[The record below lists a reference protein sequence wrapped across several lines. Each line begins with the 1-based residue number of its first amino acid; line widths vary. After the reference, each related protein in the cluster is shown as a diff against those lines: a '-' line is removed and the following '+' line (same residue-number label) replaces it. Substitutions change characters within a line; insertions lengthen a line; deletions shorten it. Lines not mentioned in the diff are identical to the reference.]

1 MSQDLAP
8 APIPAPAS
16 SEAAPLTGVCVVI
29 PARGGSKGVTRKN
42 LRPVGGVPLV
52 VRAIRNVSASRL
64 VDDVYVSTDD
74 PEIAE
79 VARHA
84 GASVIDRPVAIS
96 DDQASSESA
105 IQHALAVIAAESAL
119 PDVTVL
125 VQATSPFIAPA
136 DLEHAIELVRHGD
149 CDVAFSAT
157 KADVH
162 LWRAGPDGPEGVNHD
177 VSWRQRRQDR
187 PVEHR
192 ETGAFYVMRTDGFLE
207 RAHRFFGRLRIV
219 EVDPLDSLEIDT
231 EHDLKLAELLHTS
244 RQVAE
249 PAPIPA
255 RAVVTDF
262 DGVHTDDRVAVDQHG
277 VESVTV
283 NRSDGM
289 GVALLRRA
297 GIPVLI
303 LSAETNP
310 VVAARGAKLG
320 VEVIAGCDD
329 KLAALTA
336 WAYGH
341 EIALGDVA
349 YLGNDVNDLAC
360 LQAVGWPV
368 AVADARREVLGASP
382 VVLSRPGGAGAV
394 RELADRVLTTSTA
407 PSTNDTKGHDHG

>member
-8 APIPAPAS
+8 APIPAPTS
-16 SEAAPLTGVCVVI
+16 DETTPLTGVCVVI

-42 LRPVGGVPLV
+42 LRRVGGVPLV
-52 VRAIRNVSASRL
+52 VRAIRSVSAVPL
-64 VDDVYVSTDD
+64 VDEVYVSTDD
-74 PEIAE
+74 TEISKA
-79 VARHA
+79 ALQA
-84 GASVIDRPVAIS
+84 GARVIHRPALIS
-96 DDQASSESA
+96 GDQASSESA
-105 IQHALAVIAAESAL
+105 IQHALAVIAEGSAL

-136 DLEHAIELVRHGD
+136 DLEHAIELVRHGN
-149 CDVAFSAT
+149 CDVAFSAA

-177 VSWRQRRQDR
+177 VRRRERRQDR

-192 ETGAFYVMRTDGFLE
+192 ETGAFYVMRTDEFLE
-207 RAHRFFGRLRIV
+207 RGHRFFGRIQIV

-231 EHDLKLAELLHTS
+231 EHDLRMAELLQTS

-249 PAPIPA
+249 LAPIPA

-289 GVALLRRA
+289 GVAQLRRA

-329 KLAALTA
+329 KLAALTE
-336 WAYGH
+336 WANDQGV
-341 EIALGDVA
+341 ALGDVA
-349 YLGNDVNDLAC
+349 YLGNDINDLAC

-368 AVADARREVLGASP
+368 AVADARPEVLAASP
-382 VVLSRPGGAGAV
+382 LVLSRPGGAGAV
-394 RELADRVLTTSTA
+394 RELADRVLTTSNT
-407 PSTNDTKGHDHG
+407 PPKNDKRGQNHG

>member
-8 APIPAPAS
+8 APIPAPVS
-16 SEAAPLTGVCVVI
+16 DEAAPLTGVCVVI
-29 PARGGSKGVTRKN
+29 PARGGSKGVTHKN

-52 VRAIRNVSASRL
+52 VRAIRSVSAVPL
-64 VDDVYVSTDD
+64 VDEVYVSTDD
-74 PEIAE
+74 AEIAK
-79 VARHA
+79 VALHA
-84 GASVIDRPVAIS
+84 GARVIDRPALIS
-96 DDQASSESA
+96 GDQASSESA
-105 IQHALAVIAAESAL
+105 IQHALAVIAEESAL

-136 DLEHAIELVRHGD
+136 DLEHAIELVRNGD

-162 LWRAGPDGPEGVNHD
+162 LWREGPAGPEGVNHD
-177 VSWRQRRQDR
+177 ARVRQRRQDR

-192 ETGAFYVMRTDGFLE
+192 ETGAFYVMRTDEFLE
-207 RAHRFFGRLRIV
+207 RGHRFFGRLRIV
-219 EVDPLDSLEIDT
+219 EVDPADGLEIDT
-231 EHDLKLAELLHTS
+231 EHDLTMAELLHAS
-244 RQVAE
+244 RQPAE
-249 PAPIPA
+249 RVPIPA

-262 DGVHTDDRVAVDQHG
+262 DGVHTDDRVALDQHG
-277 VESVTV
+277 VESVLV

-289 GVALLRRA
+289 GIALLRRA

-310 VVAARGAKLG
+310 VVAARGVKLG

-329 KLAALTA
+329 KLAALTE
-336 WAYGH
+336 WADGQGV
-341 EIALGDVA
+341 ALGDVA

-368 AVADARREVLGASP
+368 AVADARPEVLAASP
-382 VVLSRPGGAGAV
+382 AVLSRPGGAGAV

-407 PSTNDTKGHDHG
+407 TPTNDTKGR